1 MATNPMQRKARNSFL
16 LGMLVTPALV
26 NATKEHIKDTG
37 NNTFLDAMANNALL
51 NTVMMLDSS
60 TKDFNPVAS
69 IGGKGIQW
77 TPFSITSMQRTY
89 ENLSSII
96 TGDRD
101 AFDAIV
107 KTSAA
112 TRTQEPIWDFV
123 KISTLGR
130 EIGDN
135 GKKE

>member
-1 MATNPMQRKARNSFL
+1 MIKDLFVGDTKGDLKATWDNYWNADDENLKRAYRNNLGQLFYDLLLMFL

-60 TKDFNPVAS
+60 TKDFNPVSS

-77 TPFSITSMQRTY
+77 TPFSITSM
-89 ENLSSII
+89 
-96 TGDRD
+96 
-101 AFDAIV
+101 
-107 KTSAA
+107 
-112 TRTQEPIWDFV
+112 
-123 KISTLGR
+123 
-130 EIGDN
+130 
-135 GKKE
+135 